1 MSQEESHPGRTTDP
15 AEKSG
20 PLGIFKV
27 CIVLPLPLVKA
38 NRKQANRS
46 AIQVNRSVF
55 RLTGVLF
62 ILNYENV
69 LAAGHLVYFKSRS
82 TAGHLDVINIFSL
95 I

>member
-46 AIQVNRSVF
+46 VLQVTRSVF
-55 RLTGVLF
+55 
-62 ILNYENV
+62 
-69 LAAGHLVYFKSRS
+69 
-82 TAGHLDVINIFSL
+82 LD
-95 I
+95 